1 MESVLKTNLKENYC
15 EYIDKEYLEN
25 DNDYIFVNLKGPHKG
40 KAMKEVTIHKLFYR
54 LSSECGIKVTPHMLS
69 HSHATELIEVG
80 GWDPVDVKERL
91 RHRQIQTT
99 INTYV
104 HLSDKYKKKKF
115 NEFQSKVEENQD
127 KTHK

>member
-1 MESVLKTNLKENYC
+1 M
-15 EYIDKEYLEN
+15 
-25 DNDYIFVNLKGPHKG
+25 KGPHKG